1 MVGNQSRWCLA
12 QGKVWT
18 CGFGEAR
25 GKRGSRFPGAFDGV
39 MATKQR
45 PPGVQ
50 QVLHTIQLWEMAR
63 NRPGKSDE

>member
-1 MVGNQSRWCLA
+1 MDFRIG
-12 QGKVWT
+12 
-18 CGFGEAR
+18 
-25 GKRGSRFPGAFDGV
+25 GSMGADFPGAGDGV